1 MSANF
6 SPSLEPYK
14 EAGSFRFW
22 CQKVLPLVYDDSLSY
37 YELLC
42 RVVKSLNDVIANV
55 DGLEVNINKL
65 LQAYNQLQ
73 EYVNNY
79 FDNLD
84 VQEEINNKLD
94 QMVEDGSLAWIID
107 NQIFKGVMNK
117 VRFMTPNDEQKANYV
132 QESLR
137 NIASYMSV
145 NNFSPCVVGGIVQ
158 NPTRMIYKYA
168 QGKGYMGVMGIGS
181 FDYDDVENIGGI
193 DYNIAYIDCST
204 FLSLILK
211 CIPYNLSAYA
221 YAFSTPNP
229 TQDELMKRSIED
241 QSMNK
246 PYTID
251 WFNNISTANSSF
263 IMNQSGCSLQY
274 VSKNDGGVISLD
286 ETVIDQLETGDILY
300 FGRSADY
307 NVGDYLGVY
316 HCGYYLK
323 TLEELNQY
331 GLQYNQTYRAIDN
344 YDGSKGYVVHCTS
357 TRTGELDY
365 GEVVCINT
373 LEKMIEFIPN
383 GSTWNN
389 IMTCKPWSNALN
401 DNKALRRTL
410 LMDRRGDITRY
421 NTITGAD
428 VYGMEYEADT
438 GMLKPSSI
446 GVRGIS
452 LKENDDLNDYLDN
465 GVWIVPSEAVKESI
479 VNAPP
484 TSLYYDLIGIGFGNE
499 GQTGTQ
505 IALCQSI
512 AEPKIFVRT
521 TVGAGQVSPWT
532 EVSNNT
538 QKGYYYFGSV
548 ATDTAVNIDVTFDVP
563 FSATPVVV
571 AGLNMTHNDGEGG
584 KVSCAV
590 RNISATGF
598 NLVVYNGSQFSV
610 NVGAYWIA
618 E

>member
-1 MSANF
+1 MSVNF
-6 SPSLEPYK
+6 TPGLEPYK
-14 EAGSFRFW
+14 ETGSFRFW

-42 RVVKSLNDVIANV
+42 KVVNYLNDVISNV
-55 DGLEVNINKL
+55 DGLKVDIDKL
-65 LQAYNQLQ
+65 LKAYNELQ
-73 EYVNNY
+73 DYVNNY

-84 VQEEINNKLD
+84 VQEEINKKLD
-94 QMVEDGSLAWIID
+94 QMVEDGTLAWIID

-117 VRFMTPNDEQKANYV
+117 VRFMTPNDEQRANYV

-145 NNFSPCVVGGIVQ
+145 NNFSPCVVGSIVQ

-168 QGKGYMGVMGIGS
+168 QGEGYMGVMGVGR
-181 FDYDDVENIGGI
+181 FVYDDVENIGGI
-193 DYNIAYIDCST
+193 DYNIAYMDCST

-251 WFNNISTANSSF
+251 WFNNVATANSSF

-274 VSKNDGGVISLD
+274 VSKNDNGVISLD

-307 NVGDYLGVY
+307 NAGDYLGVY

-331 GLQYNQTYRAIDN
+331 GLQYNQTYKAIDN

-357 TRTGELDY
+357 TRTGKLDY
-365 GEVVCINT
+365 GEVVCIST
-373 LEKMIEFIPN
+373 LEKLIEFMPN
-383 GSTWNN
+383 GSRWHT
-389 IMTCKPWSNALN
+389 IMTCKPWSNTLN

-410 LMDRRGDITRY
+410 LMDRRGDFTLF

-428 VYGMEYEADT
+428 VSGMEYEADT
-438 GMLKPSSI
+438 GMLKPLSI

-452 LKENDDLNDYLDN
+452 LNENDDLNNYLRN
-465 GVWIVPSEAVKESI
+465 GVWIVPNRTVKESI
-479 VNAPP
+479 VNGPP
-484 TSLYYDLIGIGFGNE
+484 TTLFYDLIGIGFGYE

-505 IALCQSI
+505 IALCQSVV
-512 AEPKIFVRT
+512 EPKIFIRT
-521 TVGAGQVSPWT
+521 TVAANQVSPWT

-538 QKGYYYFGSV
+538 QKDFHHFGVLAGNSS
-548 ATDTAVNIDVTFDVP
+548 ANIDVTFDVP
-563 FSATPVVV
+563 FSTRPVVV
-571 AGLNMTHNDGEGG
+571 ATLNMVHNDSNGG

-590 RNISATGF
+590 RDVTTTGF
-598 NLVVYNGSQFSV
+598 NLVVYNSSEYSTNIGVF
-610 NVGAYWIA
+610 WIA